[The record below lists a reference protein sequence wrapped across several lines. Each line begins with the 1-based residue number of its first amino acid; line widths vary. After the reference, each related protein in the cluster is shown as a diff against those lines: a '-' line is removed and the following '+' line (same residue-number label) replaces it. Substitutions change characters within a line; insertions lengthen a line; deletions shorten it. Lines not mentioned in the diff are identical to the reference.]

1 MTTWQ
6 QYLETEGKPPVWP
19 YPVNYEKEQE
29 IETDVLVL
37 GGGIAGCWAAISAAR
52 KGVRVA
58 LVEKSATIR
67 SGAGGP
73 GVDHWN
79 DCCNNPLSKV
89 NADEWAQKL
98 ANNSGGY
105 TCGGVAREVQCREN
119 YDTLIE
125 LENMGGKVRDT
136 EDKYKGA
143 EGRDDK
149 TKFMISP
156 RYNYNHETNTVIR
169 VWGSTFKPALRR
181 EALRLGVKI
190 YDRVMATGLLNEGGV
205 QGARVVGAMGVNN
218 RTGEFMVFKSKATI
232 LCMAGPGSIWVFN
245 TELAG
250 ITTFRS
256 RAMSGDGQVMAYKAG
271 AELTMMEKT
280 GTLNLGTGFKHNWY
294 GGAGDASYENVHIVD
309 ANGKALPVPFEG
321 WGSGLGQM
329 ARGSAPARPPWD
341 VVRDGVLKGEYALP
355 FYGDFPGMPKV
366 ERDVTWGL
374 MIGEEAIC
382 RIIVDTY
389 NASGFDPA
397 RDQLQNYQLIEG
409 RSQAQWRS
417 IDGAGARGGILID
430 DWNMRTSLEGLYA
443 TGDQLP
449 ASGDHNM
456 AATTGRYS
464 GRKAA
469 DYVKQIAQG
478 KIDKAQI
485 AAEKAR
491 VYAPIKKNEGMDWKE
506 LHAGVARTMQY
517 FCSEYK
523 TESLLKMGLDSLN
536 EIEEN
541 YVPRLFALDPHKL
554 MCSLESLSTLEY
566 SRMIIEASLARKA
579 SSKFLTF
586 DRIDYPQQ
594 DPPEWNKFLTL
605 KLENNKVKI
614 GERPLGFWGNMK
626 ENYEKNNKDYT
637 GVYKGK

>member
-1 MTTWQ
+1 MTSWQ
-6 QYLETEGKPPVWP
+6 EYLDKEGHPPAWP

-52 KGVRVA
+52 KGVKVA

-98 ANNSGGY
+98 AGNNGGY

-125 LENMGGKVRDT
+125 LENMGGKIRDT

-156 RYNYNHETNTVIR
+156 RYNYNHETNTVVR

-190 YDRVMATGLLNEGGV
+190 YDRVMATALLNDGGV

-218 RTGEFMVFKSKATI
+218 RTGEFMIFKSKATI
-232 LCMAGPGSIWVFN
+232 LSMAGPGSIWVFN
-245 TELAG
+245 TEMAG

-256 RAMSGDGQVMAYKAG
+256 RAMSGDGHVMAYKAG

-309 ANGKALPVPFEG
+309 ANGKALPVPYEG

-329 ARGSAPARPPWD
+329 ARGAAPGRPPWD
-341 VVRDGVLKGEYALP
+341 VVRDGLLKGEYALP
-355 FYGDFPGMPKV
+355 FYGDFPSMPKV

-397 RDQLQNYQLIEG
+397 RDQLQNYSLLEG
-409 RSQAQWRS
+409 RSMPQWRS
-417 IDGAGARGGILID
+417 VDGAGARGGILID
-430 DWNMRTSLEGLYA
+430 DWNMRTSVEGLYA

-449 ASGDHNM
+449 ASGDHNL

-469 DYVKQIAQG
+469 DYVKQIGQG
-478 KIDKAQI
+478 KIAKEQI
-485 AAEKAR
+485 AAEKAK
-491 VYAPIKKNEGMDWKE
+491 VYAPVKKTDGIDWKE
-506 LHAGVARTMQY
+506 LHFGVSRAMQF

-523 TESLLKMGLDSLN
+523 TESLLKMGLDTLN

-541 YVPRLFALDPHKL
+541 YVPRLFAHDPHKL
-554 MCSLESLSTLEY
+554 MCSMESLSTLECA
-566 SRMIIEASLARKA
+566 RMIIQASLARKA

-594 DPPEWNKFLTL
+594 NPPEWNKFLTL
-605 KLENNKVKI
+605 KMENNKVKI
-614 GERPLGFWGNMK
+614 GERPHGFWGNMK
-626 ENYEKNNKDYT
+626 ENYEKYNKDYT

>member
-6 QYLETEGKPPVWP
+6 QYLEEEGKPPVWP

-58 LVEKSATIR
+58 MVEKSATIR

-79 DCCNNPLSKV
+79 ACCNNPLSKV
-89 NADEWAQKL
+89 NADEWAQKMA
-98 ANNSGGY
+98 ANNGGY
-105 TCGGVAREVQCREN
+105 TCGGIARQIQCREN

-125 LENMGGKVRDT
+125 QENMGGKIRDT
-136 EDKYKGA
+136 EDTYKGA

-156 RYNYNHETNTVIR
+156 RYNYHHETNTVIR
-169 VWGSTFKPALRR
+169 VWGSTFKPALHK
-181 EALRLGVKI
+181 ECLRLGVKI
-190 YDRVMATGLLNEGGV
+190 YDRVMVTSLLNENGV
-205 QGARVVGAMGVNN
+205 QGARVVGATGFNN
-218 RTGEFMVFKSKATI
+218 RTGEFMIFKSKATI

-256 RAMSGDGQVMAYKAG
+256 RAMSGDGHVMAYKAG

-294 GGAGDASYENVHIVD
+294 GGAGDASYENVRIVD
-309 ANGKALPVPFEG
+309 ANGKVLPVPYEG
-321 WGSGLGQM
+321 WGSNLGQM
-329 ARGSAPARPPWD
+329 ARGMRGNPWEA
-341 VVRDGVLKGEYALP
+341 VREGVLKGEYALP
-355 FYGDFPGMPKV
+355 FYGDFPAMPKV

-389 NASGFDPA
+389 NASGFDPS

-409 RSQAQWRS
+409 RSMPQWRS
-417 IDGAGARGGILID
+417 VDGAGSRGGILID
-430 DWNMRTSLEGLYA
+430 DWNMKTTVDGLYA

-449 ASGDHNM
+449 ASGDHNL

-469 DYVKQIAQG
+469 DYVMQVAQG
-478 KIDKAQI
+478 RISREQID
-485 AAEKAR
+485 AEKAR
-491 VYAPIKKNEGMDWKE
+491 VYAPVRKTEGMDWKE

-541 YVPRLFALDPHKL
+541 YVPRLFAVDPHKL
-554 MCSLESLSTLEY
+554 MCSLESLSTLECA
-566 SRMIIEASLARKA
+566 RMILEASLARKA
-579 SSKFLTF
+579 SSRFLTF
-586 DRIDYPQQ
+586 ERIDYPQV

-605 KLENNKVKI
+605 KLENGKVKI
-614 GERPLGFWGNMK
+614 GERPHGYWGNMK
-626 ENYEKNNKDYT
+626 ENYEKYNRDYT
-637 GVYKGK
+637 GVYRGK

>member
-1 MTTWQ
+1 MTSWQ
-6 QYLETEGKPPVWP
+6 EYLDREGRPPAWP

-29 IETDVLVL
+29 IATDVLVL
-37 GGGIAGCWAAISAAR
+37 GGGIAGCWAAISSAR
-52 KGVRVA
+52 KGVKVA

-89 NADEWAQKL
+89 NADEWARKL
-98 ANNSGGY
+98 ASSSGGY

-125 LENMGGKVRDT
+125 LENMGGKIRDT
-136 EDKYKGA
+136 EDKYQGA

-156 RYNYNHETNTVIR
+156 RHNYNHETNTVIR

-190 YDRVMATGLLNEGGV
+190 YDRVMATALLNDGGV
-205 QGARVVGAMGVNN
+205 QGARVVGAMGFNN
-218 RTGEFMVFKSKATI
+218 RTGEFMIFKSKATI
-232 LCMAGPGSIWVFN
+232 LAMAGPGSIWVFN
-245 TELAG
+245 TEMAG

-256 RAMSGDGQVMAYKAG
+256 RAMSGDGHVMAYKAG

-280 GTLNLGTGFKHNWY
+280 GALNLGTGFKHNWY

-309 ANGKALPVPFEG
+309 ANGKALPVPYEG
-321 WGSGLGQM
+321 WGSNLGQM
-329 ARGSAPARPPWD
+329 ARGGALGRPPWD
-341 VVRDGVLKGEYALP
+341 IVREGVLKGEFTLP
-355 FYGDFPGMPKV
+355 FYGDFPSMPGV

-389 NASGFDPA
+389 NASGFDPS
-397 RDQLQNYQLIEG
+397 RDQLQNYSLLEG
-409 RSQAQWRS
+409 RSMPQWRS
-417 IDGAGARGGILID
+417 VDGAGARGGIIID
-430 DWNMRTSLEGLYA
+430 DWNMKTSVDGLYA
-443 TGDQLP
+443 AGDQLP
-449 ASGDHNM
+449 ASGDHNL

-469 DYVKQIAQG
+469 DYAMQIGQG
-478 KIDKAQI
+478 KIAKEQI

-491 VYAPIKKNEGMDWKE
+491 VFAPVKKTDGIDWKE
-506 LHAGVARTMQY
+506 LHFGISRAMQF

-523 TESLLKMGLDSLN
+523 TESLLKMGLNTLN

-541 YVPRLFALDPHKL
+541 YAPRLFAHDPHKL
-554 MCSLESLSTLEY
+554 MCSLESLSALECA
-566 SRMIIEASLARKA
+566 RMIIQASLARKA

-605 KLENNKVKI
+605 KLENNRVKI
-614 GERPLGFWGNMK
+614 GERPHGFWGNMK
-626 ENYEKNNKDYT
+626 ENYEKFNKDYT

>member
-1 MTTWQ
+1 MTSWQ
-6 QYLETEGKPPVWP
+6 EYLDKEGKPPVWP
-19 YPVNYEKEQE
+19 YPVNYDKEQE

-79 DCCNNPLSKV
+79 DCCHNPLSKV
-89 NADEWAQKL
+89 NADEWAQRL
-98 ANNSGGY
+98 ANNNGGY

-125 LENMGGKVRDT
+125 LENMGGKIRDT

-169 VWGSTFKPALRR
+169 VWGSTFKPALRK

-190 YDRVMATGLLNEGGV
+190 YDRVMATGLLNEGGK

-218 RTGEFMVFKSKATI
+218 RTGEFMIFKSKATM

-256 RAMSGDGQVMAYKAG
+256 RAMSGDGHVMAYKAG
-271 AELTMMEKT
+271 AELTMMERT

-309 ANGKALPVPFEG
+309 ANGKALPVPYEG
-321 WGSGLGQM
+321 WGSNLGQM
-329 ARGSAPARPPWD
+329 ARGVRGSPWD
-341 VVRDGVLKGEYALP
+341 IVREGVLKGEYALP
-355 FYGDFPGMPKV
+355 FYGDFPSMPKV

-397 RDQLQNYQLIEG
+397 RDQLQNYSLIEG
-409 RSQAQWRS
+409 RSLPQWRS
-417 IDGAGARGGILID
+417 IDGAGARGGVLID
-430 DWNMRTSLEGLYA
+430 DWNMRTTVEGLYA

-449 ASGDHNM
+449 SSGDHNL

-469 DYVKQIAQG
+469 DYVRQIGQG
-478 KIDKAQI
+478 KIAKEQI

-491 VYAPIKKNEGMDWKE
+491 VYAPVKKNEGMDWKE
-506 LHAGVARTMQY
+506 LHAGVSRAMQF

-523 TESLLKMGLDSLN
+523 TESLLKMGLDTLN

-554 MCSLESLSTLEY
+554 MCSLESLSTLECA
-566 SRMIIEASLARKA
+566 RMIIRASLARKA

-586 DRIDYPQQ
+586 ERIDYPQQ
-594 DPPEWNKFLTL
+594 DPPEWNKLLTL

-614 GERPLGFWGNMK
+614 GERPFGFWGNMK
-626 ENYEKNNKDYT
+626 ENYEKNNQDYT
-637 GVYKGK
+637 GVYKEK

>member
-1 MTTWQ
+1 MTTFS
-6 QYLETEGKPPVWP
+6 EFIKTNGHAPEWP
-19 YPVNYEKEQE
+19 YPLRYDEEQE

-52 KGVRVA
+52 KGVKVVM
-58 LVEKSATIR
+58 VEKSATIR

-89 NADEWAQKL
+89 SADDWAQKL
-98 ANNSGGY
+98 ASNNGGY

-125 LENMGGKVRDT
+125 LENMGGKIRDT

-156 RYNYNHETNTVIR
+156 RFNYNHDTDTVIR
-169 VWGSTFKPALRR
+169 VWGSTFKPVLRK

-190 YDRVMATGLLNEGGV
+190 YDRVMATSLLNENGIQGGRV
-205 QGARVVGAMGVNN
+205 IGATGINN
-218 RTGEFMVFKSKATI
+218 RTGEFMVFKAKATI

-294 GGAGDASYENVHIVD
+294 GGAGDASYENVRIVD
-309 ANGKALPVPFEG
+309 ANGRVLPVPYEG
-321 WGSGLGQM
+321 WGSDLGQM
-329 ARGSAPARPPWD
+329 ARGVRGSPWD
-341 VVRDGVLKGEYALP
+341 FVREGVLKGEYALP
-355 FYGDFPGMPKV
+355 FYGDFPGMPEV
-366 ERDVTWGL
+366 ERNITWGV
-374 MIGEEAIC
+374 MIGEEAVT

-389 NASGFDPA
+389 NESGFNPA
-397 RDQLQNYQLIEG
+397 RDQLQNYSLIEG
-409 RSQAQWRS
+409 RSMPQWRS

-430 DWNMRTSLEGLYA
+430 DWNMKTTLDGLYA

-449 ASGDHNM
+449 ASGDHNL

-469 DYVKQIAQG
+469 DYTRQIKQGTVSKEQVSV
-478 KIDKAQI
+478 
-485 AAEKAR
+485 EKMR
-491 VYAPIKKNEGMDWKE
+491 VYAPIQKDEGIDWKE
-506 LHAGVARTMQY
+506 LHAGIARTMQY

-523 TESLLKMGLDSLN
+523 TESLLKMGLDSLD

-541 YVPRLFALDPHKL
+541 YVPKLFALDPHKL
-554 MCSLESLSTLEY
+554 MCSLESLSTLDY
-566 SRMIIEASLARKA
+566 ARMIIEASLARKA
-579 SSKFLTF
+579 SSRHLDFH
-586 DRIDYPQQ
+586 RIDYPEV
-594 DPPEWNKFLTL
+594 DPSDWNKFLTI
-605 KLENNKVKI
+605 KLTNNKLKI
-614 GERPLGFWGNMK
+614 GERPHGFWGNMK
-626 ENYEKNNKDYT
+626 ENYEKYNKDYT